1 MVPSSAATVTQRVVQ
16 VQVVRITWLVPSR
29 TVDQA
34 MLAQML
40 ATDRALPRSD
50 SLPTTDRVIDLCRLL
65 I

>member
-1 MVPSSAATVTQRVVQ
+1 MVPSSSAKVTERVVQ
-16 VQVVRITWLVPSR
+16 TQVVRITWLVPGR

-34 MLAQML
+34 MLAQLL

-50 SLPTTDRVIDLCRLL
+50 LLPTTDRLIDFCRLL